1 MIRGHAKRVHPLM
14 YVVAAL
20 FVVYFL
26 QGALLALIG

>member
-1 MIRGHAKRVHPLM
+1 M

-26 QGALLALIG
+26 QGPLLALID